1 MDNKKFEQL
10 IQLITNENEEQ
21 ARALFHDIVVEK
33 SREIYEGMMD
43 QEGGLGGQVGD
54 FQDEIASE
62 EQGMTEEDEDGFG
75 DLGDEGDE
83 EEISLDGDEEDFG
96 GEEGDFGAEGGEE
109 GLEDRVVSLED
120 KLDELMA
127 EFEELM
133 ADEEGE
139 EEHAGGFGDEEGDGS
154 IEGDD
159 DMDMGDEEGDEF
171 GADEEEAMM
180 EAVQLKQVGG
190 GTYNKFGTM
199 GDNGA
204 NSKSIA
210 LTKPKV
216 VSTGANPVKFAGA
229 SESVP
234 TSPKNPS
241 NYGTKGE
248 TSVKGAGNFK
258 NSPGQNAGKTSF
270 KEKVS
275 GGFGT
280 KTPQGKEVGAGGSVS
295 QNDKSIVGESRRT
308 RK

>member
-33 SREIYEGMMD
+33 SREIYESMMD
-43 QEGGLGGQVGD
+43 EENPLGGQVG
-54 FQDEIASE
+54 QMMDEIASE

-75 DLGDEGDE
+75 DLGDDE

-139 EEHAGGFGDEEGDGS
+139 EEHMDGENDPEFGDEE
-154 IEGDD
+154 
-159 DMDMGDEEGDEF
+159 DEEGEEDF
-171 GADEEEAMM
+171 GGEEEESLA
-180 EAVQLKQVGG
+180 EAVALQNVKGLYGSKIG
-190 GTYNKFGTM
+190 

-204 NSKSIA
+204 NAKSIA

-216 VSTGANPVKFAGA
+216 VATGANPVKFSGA
-229 SESVP
+229 AEAVP

-248 TSVKGAGNFK
+248 TSVKGAGSFK
-258 NSPGQNAGKTSF
+258 NSPGQKKQDGEAAPKPTTSQA
-270 KEKVS
+270 S
-275 GGFGT
+275 GVNT
-280 KTPQGKEVGAGGSVS
+280 KSTTL
-295 QNDKSIVGESRRT
+295 GESRR

>member
-33 SREIYEGMMD
+33 SREIYESMMD

-139 EEHAGGFGDEEGDGS
+139 EEHAGGFGDEEGD
-154 IEGDD
+154 

-171 GADEEEAMM
+171 GAPDEEEAMM

-190 GTYNKFGTM
+190 STYNKFGTM

-204 NSKSIA
+204 QTKSPA

-216 VSTGANPVKFAGA
+216 VSTGAKPVNVTGSA
-229 SESVP
+229 ESVP
-234 TSPKNPS
+234 TSPKAPS

-280 KTPQGKEVGAGGSVS
+280 KTPQGKEVGSGGSVS